1 MCKSIGKYM
10 SKSLSG
16 KYSEKHLD
24 HTKQSDTDTLKITS
38 KRAFQNTAEITGD
51 FIGNRTADKIENN

>member
-1 MCKSIGKYM
+1 M
-10 SKSLSG
+10 SQSLSD
-16 KYSEKHLD
+16 KYSEKLLD

-51 FIGNRTADKIENN
+51 FIGNKTADKIENN